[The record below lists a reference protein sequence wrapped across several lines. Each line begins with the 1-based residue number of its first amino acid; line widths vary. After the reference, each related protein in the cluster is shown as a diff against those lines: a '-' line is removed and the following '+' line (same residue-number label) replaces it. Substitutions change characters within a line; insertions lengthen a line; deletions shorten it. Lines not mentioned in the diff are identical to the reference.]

1 MGGYGWFEV
10 GMGGNGWLQVVK
22 SGYEWFG
29 LPEHRLYSTICPRYV
44 QCMPE
49 ICATFAQGMGIQ
61 IERSGTKCPNNFP
74 IAGEKVGHFVVWDN
88 LSREKCQWDILSL
101 GQKVS

>member
-29 LPEHRLYSTICPRYV
+29 LPDHRLYSTICPRYV

-61 IERSGTKCPNNFP
+61 IDKVGQN
-74 IAGEKVGHFVVWDN
+74 IAGEGALVGTLCRRGGARSGGTFC
-88 LSREKCQWDILSL
+88 LLT
-101 GQKVS
+101 